1 MIELLKGKVTPKDW
15 MIVGGLFAATVVI
28 VLGYALVV
36 RAARQ
41 EALAKLRHDN
51 QAVQSD
57 LREAQL
63 KQQRID
69 ALREETRKIEQLVS
83 EFDKR
88 LPSEREIPMLINQFE
103 RMANDVGLHH
113 ALTPQSPL
121 RDERKETIPY
131 KVRTFGNFH
140 QTVSFINRL
149 ERFERYLKI
158 SDLRIAE
165 EKEGISEASFTLST
179 FRFLAAPAPQR
190 TNVAAAQGSG
200 AR

>member
-1 MIELLKGKVTPKDW
+1 MIELMKGKVTPKDW
-15 MIVGGLFAATVVI
+15 MIVGGLFAGAVVI
-28 VLGYALVV
+28 VLGYWFVV

-41 EALAKLRHDN
+41 ETLGKLRQDN
-51 QAVQSD
+51 QAVQAD

-113 ALTPQSPL
+113 SLTPQSPQ

-131 KVRTFGNFH
+131 KVRTFGSFH

-158 SDLRIAE
+158 SDLKIDEE
-165 EKEGISEASFTLST
+165 EKGISEASFTLST

-190 TNVAAAQGSG
+190 TAMAAAGSSG
-200 AR
+200 TP